1 MAVQLLPLLGGIG
14 SLWKTVFGS
23 TSERDKYDAQARS
36 DVHSQFA
43 AEFGHGRNWFDSLV
57 DGLNRLPRPI
67 FAFGTIY
74 LFYLC
79 WSDPV
84 TFVRGASNLELMP
97 QEAWWIL
104 GTIVV
109 FFFGGRLHKDFGKY
123 KIKKEVL
130 AKYEQHSQ
138 GKTPQKKTPLE
149 NQESDPQEG
158 LEWEERRE
166 KRYKTDWENLND

>member
-1 MAVQLLPLLGGIG
+1 MAIPFLPLLGGIG

-23 TSERDKYDAQARS
+23 KADKDKYDADAS
-36 DVHSQFA
+36 AAVHAQFA
-43 AEFGHGRNWFDSLV
+43 NEFGHSRNWFDSLI

-74 LFYLC
+74 LFVLC
-79 WSDPV
+79 WRDPEE
-84 TFVRGASNLELMP
+84 FVAGAVNLELMP

-123 KIKKEVL
+123 KIKQDVL
-130 AKYEQHSQ
+130 RKYQELSA
-138 GKTPQKKTPLE
+138 GSETRKKALPV
-149 NQESDPQEG
+149 SDKPDPQEG
-158 LEWEERRE
+158 LEWEDRVA
-166 KRYKTDWENLND
+166 KRYND